1 MPVIMDN
8 EKIEVQDNVSMIK
21 DFIKKYEDKYDETLF
36 DINDDSCST
45 APKKEVKKRTAVD
58 YFKVVLSSGLDTIL
72 QKTFKK
78 EIYQLIMMPSQD
90 KYLIKQGDAIQTIE
104 NMSLDEFKNFFKQ
117 IKKDDSIKIGNIVFD
132 EIKKDDIPDI
142 YHMIKNYRHYLA
154 NGMMSL
160 NLYKTM
166 VYEGSSYYYNRGNRE
181 RVTDAI
187 YLDLLN
193 NEKLFKYIT
202 VKTPMLEN
210 TKKYNREFVAAV
222 LMIEKKAGYDHARY
236 FIESYTKSSLQSI
249 QDGNPWSPTYY
260 ARGYIG
266 YNHSYS
272 RRYSDI
278 ELFFETCLDK
288 KYNLNVKRLIDY
300 LCFDLYG
307 QGFNFIPS
315 QIYMDYLDMS
325 YAYYGKVINKYPKT
339 LFTDHDIVA
348 KTVETDKEIQKILED
363 ERNAKMTKL
372 QADRAEREEQQ
383 SFNIFKD
390 QYLEFEQLFNVED
403 RVVYSY
409 KDLVLLTPDS
419 ARDLIEEGNRLG
431 HCVATY
437 IRQVASGSC
446 LILFVRRTNELDS
459 PYLTVEIRK
468 SATGKGAGKFI
479 IAQIQGDCKRTELD
493 KKEKAFFQKFM
504 EKTGI
509 AASNSNLRNVVKS
522 A

>member
-36 DINDDSCST
+36 DINDDSST

-90 KYLIKQGDAIQTIE
+90 KYLIKQGESIQTIE
-104 NMSLDEFKNFFKQ
+104 NISLDEFKNFFKQ
-117 IKKDDSIKIGNIVFD
+117 IKKDDKIKIGNIVFD
-132 EIKKDDIPDI
+132 EITRDDIPDI
-142 YHMIKNYRHYLA
+142 YRMIKNYRHYLA

-166 VYEGSSYYYNRGNRE
+166 VYEGSNYYYNRGNRE
-181 RVTDAI
+181 RVTDTI

-210 TKKYNREFVAAV
+210 TKKYNKDFVESA
-222 LMIEKKAGYDHARY
+222 LTIERKAGYDHARY

-249 QDGNPWSPTYY
+249 QDGNPYY
-260 ARGYIG
+260 TRGY
-266 YNHSYS
+266 YNYSRYRSYS
-272 RRYSDI
+272 DVG
-278 ELFFETCLDK
+278 LFFETCLDK

-307 QGFNFIPS
+307 QGFNYIPS

-348 KTVETDKEIQKILED
+348 KTVETDKEIQRILED
-363 ERNAKMTKL
+363 ERNARVTKL
-372 QADRAEREEQQ
+372 QADKAEREEQE

-390 QYLEFEQLFNVED
+390 QYLEFERLFNVKD
-403 RVVYSY
+403 RVVCSY

-446 LILFVRRTNELDS
+446 LILFVRRANELDS

-468 SATGKGAGKFI
+468 SATGKGTGQFI